1 MADDGVVFVVNP
13 ASANGSTGRRWP
25 EIAAR
30 AAAVGLHGAT
40 LMSERPGDVAALTER
55 AVADG
60 AAVIVAVGGDG
71 TVFEA
76 VNGLARSGAADRV
89 ELAVLPRGT
98 GTDFV
103 RSLRLPRKLDEAIEV
118 ARTGTARAIDLGRAH
133 YVAWDGAKGEAYF
146 ANFGGAGISGAIA
159 RRANSTSK
167 AMGGRLSFVWATV
180 AVFARWKS
188 TEIGVTVDGERRSGP
203 MFEVLAMNGDYTA
216 GGMWA
221 APEAEPD
228 DGLFDVLLIGDVT
241 KADFVVTFPK
251 IYRGTH
257 LAHPKIECLRGAT
270 VTIDAAKPL
279 PIALD
284 GEQPGTTPV
293 TFSIVPRAIRVRV
306 PAGGSR
312 PNASSSGRARPDP
325 PRVRR

>member
-1 MADDGVVFVVNP
+1 MDDEGVVFVVNP

-25 EIAAR
+25 EIATR
-30 AAAVGLHGAT
+30 AAAAGLHGAT
-40 LMSERPGDVAALTER
+40 LMSERPGDVATLTER

-60 AAVIVAVGGDG
+60 ASVVVVVGGDG

-76 VNGLARSGAADRV
+76 VNGLVRSGAADGV
-89 ELAVLPRGT
+89 ELAVLSRGT
-98 GTDFV
+98 GTDFA
-103 RSLRLPRKLDEAIEV
+103 RSLRLPKEIDEAVDV
-118 ARTGTARAIDLGRAH
+118 ARSGKARAIDLGRAE
-133 YVAWDGAKGEAYF
+133 YVAWDGTKAEACF

-159 RRANSTSK
+159 SRANSTSK

-188 TEIGVTVDGERRSGP
+188 TEITVAVDDERRSGR
-203 MFEVLAMNGDYTA
+203 MFEVLVMNGDYTA

-257 LAHPKIECLRGAT
+257 LAHPKIESLRGAT
-270 VTIDAAKPL
+270 VTVEAVKPL

-306 PAGGSR
+306 PAPVS
-312 PNASSSGRARPDP
+312 
-325 PRVRR
+325 

>member
-25 EIAAR
+25 EIASR
-30 AAAVGLHGAT
+30 AAAAGLHGAT
-40 LMSERPGDVAALTER
+40 LMSECPGDVATLTER

-60 AAVIVAVGGDG
+60 ASLVVAVGGDG
-71 TVFEA
+71 TVHEA
-76 VNGLARSGAADRV
+76 VNGLARADAGETV

-103 RSLRLPRKLDEAIEV
+103 RSLRLPRKIDEAVEV
-118 ARTGTARAIDLGRAH
+118 ARSGKPRAIDLGRAE
-133 YVAWDGAKGEAYF
+133 YVAWDGSKAAAYF

-159 RRANSTSK
+159 GRANATSK
-167 AMGGRLSFVWATV
+167 AMGGRASFVWATV

-188 TEIGVTVDGERRSGP
+188 TQITVDVDGERRSGP

-221 APEAEPD
+221 TPEAKPD

-270 VTIDAAKPL
+270 VRVDAVKAL

-306 PAGGSR
+306 PAT
-312 PNASSSGRARPDP
+312 AA
-325 PRVRR
+325 